1 MVYIAGA
8 DAGQLW
14 PISTNMASVG
24 QTILVGNQPSAVGVS
39 LDGTR
44 VYVAT
49 RGDHSV
55 AIVDPSRRQITS
67 RVEVGKDP
75 VAIAVTHGQ
84 PAPDSTPVPT
94 SVPVAHPTATPTIVP
109 TPTPLPEGVLP
120 PEHLPNA
127 VVSEPFV
134 PAAAYPVTFAFAPDG
149 TLFYNELHTGNIR
162 VVKNGHVLPDAFYN
176 FKVSGQPEAGL
187 IGLTL
192 DPDFTTN
199 HYLYVFYTSVPN
211 GQDNGGPNGPNEVVR
226 LTDVADK
233 GTDLTYILRDLPS
246 APIHNS
252 GTLRFGPDRKL
263 YVSLGDN
270 DQGSNAQ
277 DLGTLAGK
285 ILRVNADGSIPDDNP
300 FVGQEGKQ
308 AAIWAYGVRNMFSFD
323 FDPLSHSLLAI
334 ENGPGDNDELD
345 LVTKAA
351 NFGWP
356 PSGYKYKNGVT
367 DPIAVM
373 NPPIGPT
380 GMTFYTGNQVP
391 EWKNDWFYCN
401 YHQGQLRRVRL
412 APESRDRI
420 VFEEI
425 VKNGCSLNVATG
437 PDGALY
443 YSNPKGIFRLH
454 GPDATNLL
462 PAVTE
467 AAAPA
472 ATPEPSPE
480 STETLPAGT
489 RAEDRDIGVTL
500 TEWKVQPSRTRVP
513 TGQLRFLAENTGA
526 TAHALRIVGNGID
539 VSTDSFESG
548 QSGTINVVLPPG
560 DYRLICP
567 IPGHEQQGMSAL
579 LTVVGE

>member
-1 MVYIAGA
+1 
-8 DAGQLW
+8 
-14 PISTNMASVG
+14 
-24 QTILVGNQPSAVGVS
+24 
-39 LDGTR
+39 
-44 VYVAT
+44 
-49 RGDHSV
+49 
-55 AIVDPSRRQITS
+55 
-67 RVEVGKDP
+67 
-75 VAIAVTHGQ
+75 
-84 PAPDSTPVPT
+84 
-94 SVPVAHPTATPTIVP
+94 
-109 TPTPLPEGVLP
+109 
-120 PEHLPNA
+120 
-127 VVSEPFV
+127 
-134 PAAAYPVTFAFAPDG
+134 
-149 TLFYNELHTGNIR
+149 
-162 VVKNGHVLPDAFYN
+162 
-176 FKVSGQPEAGL
+176 
-187 IGLTL
+187 
-192 DPDFTTN
+192 
-199 HYLYVFYTSVPN
+199 
-211 GQDNGGPNGPNEVVR
+211 
-226 LTDVADK
+226 
-233 GTDLTYILRDLPS
+233 
-246 APIHNS
+246 
-252 GTLRFGPDRKL
+252 
-263 YVSLGDN
+263 
-270 DQGSNAQ
+270 
-277 DLGTLAGK
+277 
-285 ILRVNADGSIPDDNP
+285 
-300 FVGQEGKQ
+300 
-308 AAIWAYGVRNMFSFD
+308 
-323 FDPLSHSLLAI
+323 
-334 ENGPGDNDELD
+334 
-345 LVTKAA
+345 
-351 NFGWP
+351 
-356 PSGYKYKNGVT
+356 
-367 DPIAVM
+367 
-373 NPPIGPT
+373 
-380 GMTFYTGNQVP
+380 MTFYTGNQVP

-467 AAAPA
+467 AAALA